1 MDSTTPTETVYTYRR
16 ARKVHVSGSGC
27 VALLFLIA
35 AVVLLIPFWPLSLI
49 FLALTIACDA
59 KMKTVYH
66 CDHCGNEVASTCRL
80 CPTCRADLAPEP
92 RTPLWKSLLITTGQL
107 LLTLSLIVLVLYI
120 IHIFN
125 RAA

>member
-92 RTPLWKSLLITTGQL
+92 RLRFWKNLIATFVI
-107 LLTLSLIVLVLYI
+107 LILMALALYL
-120 IHIFN
+120 IHLFN
-125 RAA
+125 IPA

>member
-1 MDSTTPTETVYTYRR
+1 MNASTTPTVYTYRR
-16 ARKVHVSGSGC
+16 ARKVHVSGSGF

-35 AVVLLIPFWPLSLI
+35 AALCFIPFWPLSLI

-59 KMKTVYH
+59 KMKTLYH
-66 CDHCGNEVASTCRL
+66 CDHCGNEVAATCRL
-80 CPTCRADLAPEP
+80 CPTCRADLAPAP

-107 LLTLSLIVLVLYI
+107 ILTLTLIVLVLYAF
-120 IHIFN
+120 HIYN

>member
-1 MDSTTPTETVYTYRR
+1 MNASTTETIYTYRR
-16 ARKVHVSGSGC
+16 ARKVHVSGSGF

-35 AVVLLIPFWPLSLI
+35 AALCFIPFWPLSLI

-59 KMKTVYH
+59 KMKTIYH

-92 RTPLWKSLLITTGQL
+92 RKPFWIAMLRTLGLLAILASSL
-107 LLTLSLIVLVLYI
+107 VLVWYVL
-120 IHIFN
+120 
-125 RAA
+125 RMR